1 LEGKTWMSNQSL
13 FEKYGGFST
22 ISILVSRFY
31 DKVTED
37 EELAPYFEKL
47 DMAKLIQHQ
56 TDFIGMV
63 MGAPANQY
71 TGRALAESHKRLR
84 IEPAHFEKVGAL
96 LKEALQEGGVDE
108 RDIAV
113 LMSVVQKTR
122 NDVVRD

>member
-1 LEGKTWMSNQSL
+1 MAKTL

-22 ISILVSRFY
+22 ISLLVSKFY

-37 EELAPYFEKL
+37 DELSPYFDQV

-71 TGRALAESHKRLR
+71 TGRELAEAHKRLR

-96 LKEALQEGGVDE
+96 LQETLTEGGVE
-108 RDIAV
+108 EYDIQT
-113 LMSVVQKTR
+113 LMSVVAKTR
-122 NDVVRD
+122 PDVIRD